1 MDISFDAAKNARN
14 IATRGIS
21 FERALE
27 FEWESAM
34 IVADTRRD
42 YGEHRFLAFG
52 LIAERLHVL
61 VFTPRSGKA
70 HIISLR
76 KANKREVER
85 YEAQAQS

>member
-1 MDISFDAAKNARN
+1 MSAKNARN
-14 IATRGIS
+14 IAARGIS
-21 FERALE
+21 FEQALL
-27 FEWESAM
+27 FEWDSAL

-42 YGEHRFLAFG
+42 YGEDRFQAFG
-52 LIAERLHVL
+52 LIAERLHVF
-61 VFTPRSGKA
+61 VFTPRSGKT

>member
-21 FERALE
+21 FDQALA
-27 FEWESAM
+27 FEWDSAL
-34 IVADTRRD
+34 IVADTRRK
-42 YGEHRFLAFG
+42 YGENRFQAFG
-52 LIAERLHVL
+52 MIAKRLHVL
-61 VFTPRSGKA
+61 VFTPRSGET

-85 YEAQAQS
+85 YEAQAQA